1 MDDQQIIGLVGQG
14 GAFGALMLVI
24 WKIGNA
30 LVATIKELRQEIA
43 DHTKRDVAAMGELQQ
58 DMAALNSKIDTALDI
73 TPIRQ
78 TKPRARTNPEGIQAG
93 YYGPR
98 KPPREDG

>member
-30 LVATIKELRQEIA
+30 LVQTIKELRQEIA

-58 DMAALNSKIDTALDI
+58 DMAALGARMDI
-73 TPIRQ
+73 IADVTPIRG
-78 TKPRARTNPEGIQAG
+78 TPKVRARTNPEGVG
-93 YYGPR
+93 YYPPR
-98 KPPREDG
+98 KPGREDG

>member
-30 LVATIKELRQEIA
+30 LVEKLGKLA
-43 DHTKRDVAAMGELQQ
+43 DAIDSHTKTDVAAMAEVREDL
-58 DMAALNSKIDTALDI
+58 AALGARMDVIADV
-73 TPIRQ
+73 TPIRGMPKQ
-78 TKPRARTNPEGIQAG
+78 RARTNPGEGG
-93 YYGPR
+93 YYPPR
-98 KPPREDG
+98 KPDREER